1 MPRHIEFSCIFRQGS
16 RIGRAH
22 HPHNEEC
29 FEAAGV
35 RDTFISVERRT
46 AVSVLRDKARAG
58 RPWQHKAVMAQGRAR
73 RSEQQPRSA
82 APRSAAFP
90 GPGAAGARGG
100 GSSPCHRAQA
110 GGTRRCAGAEPGPRL
125 FPALAGAGAR
135 AVRCGAAA
143 PARLRNARAHRPPP
157 PLQHKLQHSQRA
169 CASPGRRPGIAIYS
183 K

>member
-73 RSEQQPRSA
+73 RSAPSTARAAAALRRFPGAGRGRSPWRRLLA
-82 APRSAAFP
+82 VPPSAGGGDEAVRGRRARPEAFP
-90 GPGAAGARGG
+90 GAGGGWGAGGAVRRPRPGSAMPAPTAHLHLCSINCSTRSAHAPPPAGA
-100 GSSPCHRAQA
+100 
-110 GGTRRCAGAEPGPRL
+110 PG
-125 FPALAGAGAR
+125 
-135 AVRCGAAA
+135 
-143 PARLRNARAHRPPP
+143 
-157 PLQHKLQHSQRA
+157 
-169 CASPGRRPGIAIYS
+169 
-183 K
+183 